1 MCHASGRHGRRGEPV
16 IELDARLF
24 RVLQADLS
32 GSSTL
37 LFLMAALTVLG
48 SGWSMLALIPLLV
61 RARTRGL
68 AAALIGTLA
77 SASLLVFVGKQ
88 VVRRARPFAALDGVH
103 ALVFA
108 PPTDFS
114 FPSGHAAGSFAF
126 AAFASV
132 LLLSRAP
139 GASGA
144 SRERTPRRWLAAA
157 SLLLVAAGIALSRV
171 ALGVHFPGDVGVGA
185 LVGILTGTAGGRLYL
200 AVRAPVQNPTVR

>member
-1 MCHASGRHGRRGEPV
+1 V
-16 IELDARLF
+16 TELDARAF

-32 GSSTL
+32 GSSSL
-37 LFLMAALTVLG
+37 LLLMAALTVLG

-61 RARTRGL
+61 RPRTRGL
-68 AAALIGTLA
+68 AAALIGTLGG
-77 SASLLVFVGKQ
+77 ASLVVFVVKQ

-126 AAFASV
+126 ATFLAM
-132 LLLSRAP
+132 LLLARPA
-139 GASGA
+139 ASAGP
-144 SRERTPRRWLAAA
+144 RTPRRWLAAA
-157 SLLLVAAGIALSRV
+157 SLLLVATGIALSRV

-185 LVGILTGTAGGRLYL
+185 LVGIASGTAGGRLYL
-200 AVRAPVQNPTVR
+200 AVRAPVQNPAVR